1 MKVQIGILLKA
12 FSVVPNNTTYVNVSD
27 QCQNQLVIKNFI
39 LRFQYSIVSNIVP
52 RIFILNFQA
61 THCIPHWNQ
70 KRTGWS
76 YV

>member
-52 RIFILNFQA
+52 RIFIL
-61 THCIPHWNQ
+61 
-70 KRTGWS
+70 
-76 YV
+76 